1 MKLWYTNNSP
11 FTSDTPHS
19 DSRSDFSAYATSSS
33 TTTWCHLEIYP
44 HSQLDWPSTPKW
56 HWLETVCTVARLGG
70 LGITLPSAYADWDF
84 EASLRVTSPLRD
96 LLRTQD
102 HVYSFAALD
111 SQMSARADICRE
123 RRQQVT
129 LEADSL
135 RDDLTPTLQRAMNLA
150 RERGSSSWLTSLPI
164 KEHGFCLHKSAFVD
178 ALALRYGWAPSRTP
192 TTCACGASFSVEHVL
207 SCPKGGFPSI
217 RHNELRDLTASLL
230 TEVCNDV
237 CVKPTLQPITTEVMT
252 RHTANTTEGARLDIA
267 VNGFWGGRYER
278 SFLDVRVF
286 NPYATSNRNTS
297 IEKCFKKHEQEK
309 KRAYEQR
316 ILDVEHASFTLL
328 VFSASGGLSK
338 EATTFYKRLASL
350 LADQWD
356 QPYSTTMNWLRCT
369 LSFCLLRSSIQCIRG
384 ARSSIGRF
392 AKAVSPVDLVTA
404 GPLLRWPSMPPCAN
418 VPLQPLSSV
427 VYRGTWRGEKS
438 EYGIRI
444 CYFHN
449 AWCPPRDLI
458 HIHTQSFGIT

>member
-1 MKLWYTNNSP
+1 MVPHVGSP
-11 FTSDTPHS
+11 PSP
-19 DSRSDFSAYATSSS
+19 SRNMA
-33 TTTWCHLEIYP
+33 
-44 HSQLDWPSTPKW
+44 
-56 HWLETVCTVARLGG
+56 
-70 LGITLPSAYADWDF
+70 
-84 EASLRVTSPLRD
+84 
-96 LLRTQD
+96 
-102 HVYSFAALD
+102 
-111 SQMSARADICRE
+111 
-123 RRQQVT
+123 
-129 LEADSL
+129 
-135 RDDLTPTLQRAMNLA
+135 
-150 RERGSSSWLTSLPI
+150 
-164 KEHGFCLHKSAFVD
+164 CLHKSAFVD

-192 TTCACGASFSVEHVL
+192 TTCACGATFSVEHVL

-237 CVKPTLQPITTEVMT
+237 CVEPTLQPITTEVMN

-286 NPYATSNRNTS
+286 NPYAPSNRNTS

-316 ILDVEHASFTLL
+316 ILNVEHASFTPL
-328 VFSASGGLSK
+328 VFSASGGLGK

-384 ARSSIGRF
+384 AHSSIGRF

-404 GPLLRWPSMPPCAN
+404 ETKF
-418 VPLQPLSSV
+418 LS
-427 VYRGTWRGEKS
+427 
-438 EYGIRI
+438 
-444 CYFHN
+444 C
-449 AWCPPRDLI
+449 
-458 HIHTQSFGIT
+458 

>member
-1 MKLWYTNNSP
+1 M
-11 FTSDTPHS
+11 
-19 DSRSDFSAYATSSS
+19 
-33 TTTWCHLEIYP
+33 CI
-44 HSQLDWPSTPKW
+44 
-56 HWLETVCTVARLGG
+56 
-70 LGITLPSAYADWDF
+70 
-84 EASLRVTSPLRD
+84 
-96 LLRTQD
+96 
-102 HVYSFAALD
+102 ALD
-111 SQMSARADICRE
+111 GQMSARTDIRRE

-135 RDDLTPTLQRAMNLA
+135 REDLTPTLQRAMNLA

-164 KEHGFCLHKSAFVD
+164 KEHGFCLHKSAFVN
-178 ALALRYGWAPSRTP
+178 ALALRYGWAPSETP

-217 RHNELRDLTASLL
+217 RHNELRDLTASQL

-237 CVKPTLQPITTEVMT
+237 CVEPTLQRITTEVMT
-252 RHTANTTEGARLDIA
+252 RHTANTTDGARRDIA

-286 NPYATSNRNTS
+286 NPYAPSNRNTS

-316 ILDVEHASFTLL
+316 ILTLNMPPL
-328 VFSASGGLSK
+328 HLFSASGGLSK

-384 ARSSIGRF
+384 ARCSIDRF
-392 AKAVSPVDLVTA
+392 SKAVSPVDLVAAET
-404 GPLLRWPSMPPCAN
+404 N
-418 VPLQPLSSV
+418 FLS
-427 VYRGTWRGEKS
+427 
-438 EYGIRI
+438 
-444 CYFHN
+444 C
-449 AWCPPRDLI
+449 
-458 HIHTQSFGIT
+458 